1 MSHRI
6 VSLGCA
12 VSGALFLLALA
23 GTLTHAQTP
32 PDTFIGP
39 GQGWTPVNEGAFGLG
54 TGADSSYRSEEG
66 FEVLVYDGRLYV
78 GMEAD
83 NSLGA
88 RLWRTRDGIR
98 VPVEQSN
105 WEEVAADGDGNP
117 FGVAYKPQNDH
128 IDSLAAFHGALY
140 ASTANRSG
148 IYSGTLIY
156 SSATGA
162 PGSWTQVISAGFGDV
177 NNQNFKDMV
186 VFTVEDTDWLCGGT
200 ANDAAGAQVLC
211 TADGSSWAQKN
222 ASGFGT
228 LSNTLVA
235 SSAVFDGALYF
246 GVCNPEGGQVWRT
259 TDLAAWTQ
267 VFTATDRSR
276 VEIAGSLDGYLYI
289 SPGAVGGL
297 HPADPPLRLYRSA
310 TGDAGSWGELDTPLD
325 DDPHNTRTIVDGAAI
340 YNGALYL
347 AVMNA
352 TTGVE
357 VWRTADGSGWA
368 QINSDGFGD
377 AETFAAELLPFN
389 GYLYA
394 WTSNYV
400 SGQQVLRAAFPFC
413 QAQEITSTGKFT
425 FPGVGARLNFSAE
438 NLDTV
443 TVCVY
448 PGAFPATQID
458 GLPLARHYEI
468 GYEPAG
474 GVFTAALTLSYTEAE
489 FDASGI
495 NNEHTLYLAR
505 QEENG
510 TWAACA
516 IGSHNAASNTVTC
529 HDVTTFSTWA
539 IVGTPGEPPAVRLT
553 SATARNSRPSASLWT
568 ILAAAS
574 SVGWLRFRQRRR
586 HTLRSKATCLLTT

>member
-1 MSHRI
+1 MSRRI

-23 GTLTHAQTP
+23 GTLTHAQAP

-39 GQGWTPVNEGAFGLG
+39 GQGWTPVNEDAFGLG
-54 TGADSSYRSEEG
+54 TGADSSYSCEEG

-156 SSATGA
+156 RSATGA

-200 ANDAAGAQVLC
+200 ANDAAGAQVWC
-211 TADGSSWAQKN
+211 TADGSIWTQKN
-222 ASGFGT
+222 ADGFGT
-228 LSNTLVA
+228 VSNTLIA
-235 SSAVFDGALYF
+235 SSAVFNGALYF
-246 GVCNPEGGQVWRT
+246 GVYNPEGGQVWRT

-276 VEIAGSLDGYLYI
+276 VEIAGSLNGYLYI
-289 SPGAVGGL
+289 APGALSGL
-297 HPADPPLRLYRSA
+297 HSTDPPLRLYRSV
-310 TGDAGSWGELDTPLD
+310 TGDAGSWSELDTPLD
-325 DDPHNTRTIVDGAAI
+325 DDPHNTRTIVDGAAV

-357 VWRTADGSGWA
+357 VWRTAGGSGWT
-368 QINSDGFGD
+368 QVNNDGFGD

-389 GYLYA
+389 GHLYA

-413 QAQEITSTGKFT
+413 QAQEITGTGKFT
-425 FPGVGARLNFSAE
+425 FPGVGAALTFNVE
-438 NLDTV
+438 NLDAV

-448 PGAFPATQID
+448 PGAFPTTQID

-468 GYEPAG
+468 GCEPAG
-474 GVFTAALTLSYTEAE
+474 GAFTASLTLGYTQAE

-505 QEENG
+505 QEANG
-510 TWAACA
+510 TWDSCA
-516 IGSHNAASNTVTC
+516 TGSHDATSNTVTC

-539 IVGTPGEPPAVRLT
+539 IVGTQGIPPAVRLT
-553 SATARNSRPSASLWT
+553 SATARNERPSGWLWI
-568 ILAAAS
+568 ILAAAGS
-574 SVGWLRFRQRRR
+574 ARGLRFRQRRR
-586 HTLRSKATCLLTT
+586 CTLRSKTCLLTM